1 LFNSEQ
7 KRKGTSQSR
16 KKAHGKERVREL
28 DQEQDNVKWF
38 SLFLTESLDKQGTN
52 GDIGLLWFVTN
63 KQLQIERCLFL
74 ACVSHEAAVK
84 TESTRTKRCEMRWST
99 AVLTILGNHC
109 IR

>member
-1 LFNSEQ
+1 M
-7 KRKGTSQSR
+7 
-16 KKAHGKERVREL
+16 
-28 DQEQDNVKWF
+28 KWF

-84 TESTRTKRCEMRWST
+84 TESTRTKRCVFNARVGRSDRKKEY
-99 AVLTILGNHC
+99 AFVQ
-109 IR
+109 

>member
-1 LFNSEQ
+1 M
-7 KRKGTSQSR
+7 
-16 KKAHGKERVREL
+16 
-28 DQEQDNVKWF
+28 KWF

-84 TESTRTKRCEMRWST
+84 TESTRTKRCEMPWST